1 MGAGKPYTDEEVAAL
16 ASVIRRFKIPL
27 PPYGKGVG
35 AWGQTFWRK
44 MADDGNLPAV
54 LVERINNQG
63 NIPRFLAANR
73 AKVQEVMRDQQDQEE
88 LDQMRLV
95 LSESDSD

>member
-1 MGAGKPYTDEEVAAL
+1 MGAGKPYTAEEVAAL

-35 AWGQTFWRK
+35 AWGQAFWRK
-44 MADDGNLPAV
+44 MADDGNHPAV
-54 LVERINNQG
+54 LVEMINNQG

-73 AKVQEVMRDQQDQEE
+73 AKVQEVIWDQQDQEE
-88 LDQMRLV
+88 VDQMRLV

>member
-1 MGAGKPYTDEEVAAL
+1 
-16 ASVIRRFKIPL
+16 
-27 PPYGKGVG
+27 
-35 AWGQTFWRK
+35 

-63 NIPRFLAANR
+63 DIPRFLAANR